1 MIGKLSINEVAEHI
15 LVSAGGLLSGERCL
29 IVSDETTRD
38 LIPSFFDCGR
48 RLGAEMELATISV
61 MESHGIE
68 PPTDVAEAMARA
80 DLIVA
85 LTKMSL
91 AHTKARLAATGGKSR
106 HLSLPGY
113 SAEMMRNPCLLIN
126 YQAQFGLTRG
136 MADAFTR
143 GREVRVKTP
152 AGTDITMNIDGRIG
166 NCCPGFVNYQ
176 YRLGSPPDVEANV
189 SPRETYSNG
198 VIVVDGAITC
208 DGIGRVRCPV
218 TLNVGAGQLT
228 GIKSESA
235 EYVRIIKDLFER
247 VGDEKAFT
255 LAECGV
261 GLNPKAEITGH
272 MLTDEAAFGCV
283 HFGFG
288 SNAMVG
294 GQNDVPFHVDFVTRN
309 GSIWIDD
316 EPILI
321 GGNPIEN
328 RAHEPNEK
336 V

>member
-1 MIGKLSINEVAEHI
+1 MNEVAEHI
-15 LVSAGGLLSGERCL
+15 LARAGGLLSGERCV

-38 LIPSFFDCGR
+38 LIPSFFDCGK

-61 MESHGIE
+61 MERHGME
-68 PPTDVAEAMARA
+68 PPADVAEAMARA

-113 SAEMMRNPCLLIN
+113 SAEMMRNPCLLID
-126 YQAQFGLTRG
+126 YQAQFGLTRYI
-136 MADAFTR
+136 ADAFTR
-143 GREVRVKTP
+143 GSTVRVKTS
-152 AGTDITMNIDGRIG
+152 AGTDITLNIDGRVG
-166 NCCPGFVNYQ
+166 NCCPGFVNNE

-189 SPRETYSNG
+189 SPREAYSNG

-208 DGIGRVRCPV
+208 DGIGRVRYPV
-218 TLNVGAGQLT
+218 ILNVDAGRLT
-228 GIKSESA
+228 VIKSESA
-235 EYVRIIKDLFER
+235 EYVRIAKDLFES
-247 VGDEKAFT
+247 VGDEKAYT

-294 GQNDVPFHVDFVTRN
+294 GLNDVSFHVDFVTRN
-309 GSIWIDD
+309 GSVWIDD
-316 EPILI
+316 EPVLI
-321 GGNPIEN
+321 EGNPTKN
-328 RAHEPNEK
+328 RAYETNEK
-336 V
+336 I